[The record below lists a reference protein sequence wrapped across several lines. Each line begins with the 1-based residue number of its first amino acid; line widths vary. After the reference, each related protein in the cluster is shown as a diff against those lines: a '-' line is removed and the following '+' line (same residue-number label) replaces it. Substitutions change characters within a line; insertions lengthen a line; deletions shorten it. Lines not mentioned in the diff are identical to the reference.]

1 MGATQWSLGSIVS
14 GFELVEITTLEDYK
28 ATGYLFRHIA
38 TKMEVYQVVNDD
50 TELFFGYVFRT
61 TPSNDY
67 GIAHILEHSVLAGSK
82 KYPVRDPFMTLLKGS
97 TNTYMNAMTYPD
109 KTLYPAASPL
119 REDFENL
126 FSVYSDAVFAP
137 LLREETFQQ
146 EGVRLVCDEDS
157 CHFEGVVYNEMLGDG
172 GDHDSIVGRQSV
184 RALFPD
190 TLYSYESGGI
200 PEEIIK
206 LDYQQFLSFYGKFYH
221 PSNCRLFLYG
231 KLEVGEKLEYL
242 DNEYLRTSGMIK
254 VDEIPPCAQSWSAP
268 RKSTFTSPVEE
279 GEGEENSSVV
289 LSWATSE
296 ISDPLEIVTLSTLVD
311 ILLGNPGSPL
321 YKALLD
327 TKLGLD
333 VSPESGM
340 SADFRQ
346 MPFVVG
352 FKGIKQEKADEAEAC
367 ILAEIKKLV
376 TKGIDREVIDACMK
390 RARFKLQEIPGG
402 VPLGIRALLRS
413 LRGWMMGL
421 SPSSSIGI
429 SKPLEALENALK
441 EDSRYFENWMQIHLL
456 DNPHRCLVTV
466 VPDKEHQK
474 RQLSA
479 IAKYAKQQYDAL
491 GKKGL
496 KTLAEQNAHFLQFE
510 QDGDT
515 PETLA
520 TVPRLHLEDLPK
532 EIKTNTYEHLMLSG
546 RDLFFRP
553 LFCNGI
559 VYIDLAIQLEDLSE
573 RELMLMPLYLRLVQM
588 TGLGDLTYPQVA
600 NILRHL
606 TGDFSMYLES
616 GSSLDGSFDRI
627 MVLSRTKTLV
637 EDFPEAMKFIGNL
650 LQNANVGDQERI
662 TAALSD
668 LKTDYVDNVTYN
680 AHSFAALAAAS
691 VMNTVQHEGEVLSGL
706 HQWFFLR
713 TITDD
718 QIPSLAEELLS
729 LQKVLSNRN
738 RYSLH
743 LTCDEQYYKKLTKT
757 LEKFLEKFP
766 EGEVP
771 VPRKRTYG
779 DVVESEPHSVALYRL
794 PSTVSYCAYVM
805 KSSPCGSALQA
816 AQVLLGQILSGN
828 ELWEVVRGQGGA
840 YGVSAHADVTEQLF
854 LFTSYRDPRIAGTLS
869 DFKKV
874 LETYTDKEIDWKHI
888 ENALISTVGED
899 LKPLSPSQEAILSFR
914 RILYNITD
922 EFRSKRR
929 TQLLS
934 ITAQDLNEGAKALI
948 ENAGEK
954 DSFVALA
961 GGQLIST
968 EKDKNPILDRPSV
981 RLPL

>member
-1 MGATQWSLGSIVS
+1 MGATQWSLGNVVS
-14 GFELVEITTLEDYK
+14 GFELVEITPLEDYK

-38 TKMEVYQVVNDD
+38 TGMEVYQVVNDD

-119 REDFENL
+119 REDFDNL
-126 FSVYSDAVFAP
+126 FNVYSDAVFAP

-146 EGVRLVCDEDS
+146 EGVRLVCGEDS

-184 RALFPD
+184 RVLYPD
-190 TLYSYESGGI
+190 TLYTYESGGI

-206 LDYQQFLSFYGKFYH
+206 LDYQQFLSFYGRFYH

-231 KLEVGEKLEYL
+231 NLEVGEKLEYL

-254 VDEIPPCAQSWSAP
+254 VDEVPPCAQEWTVP
-268 RKSTFTSPVEE
+268 RKTTFTSPVEE

-289 LSWATSE
+289 LSWATTE
-296 ISDPLEIVTLSTLVD
+296 VSDPLQIITLSTLVD
-311 ILLGNPGSPL
+311 ILLGTPASPL

-333 VSPESGM
+333 ISPESGM

-352 FKGIKQEKADEAEAC
+352 FKGIKQEKADEAESC
-367 ILAEIKKLV
+367 ILFELKKLV
-376 TKGIDREVIDACMK
+376 KEGIDREVVDACMK
-390 RARFKLQEIPGG
+390 RAKFKLQEIPGG
-402 VPLGIRALLRS
+402 VPQGIRAMLRS

-429 SKPLEALENALK
+429 SKPLEALENALNA
-441 EDSRYFENWMQIHLL
+441 DSRYFENWIQHHLL

-474 RQLSA
+474 RQLGA

-496 KTLAEQNAHFLQFE
+496 KTLSEQNDHFMQFE
-510 QDGDT
+510 QQGDS
-515 PETLA
+515 PEALA
-520 TVPRLHLEDLPK
+520 TVPRLHLEDLPQ
-532 EIKTNTYEHLMLSG
+532 EIKTNTYDHLLLAG
-546 RDLFFRP
+546 RDLFVRP

-559 VYIDLAIQLEDLSE
+559 VYADLAIQLEDLSE
-573 RELMLMPLYLRLVQM
+573 RALMLMPLYLRLVQM
-588 TGLGDLTYPQVA
+588 TGLGNLTYPQVA
-600 NILRHL
+600 NTLRHL
-606 TGDFSMYLES
+606 TGDFSLYLES
-616 GSSLDGSFDRI
+616 GSSLDASYDRI
-627 MVLSRTKTLV
+627 LVLSRTKTLV
-637 EDFPEAMKFIGNL
+637 DDFPEAMKFIGQL
-650 LQNANVGDQERI
+650 LLGANVGDQERI
-662 TAALSD
+662 KAALSD

-691 VMNTVQHEGEVLSGL
+691 VMNNVQHEGEVLSGL
-706 HQWFFLR
+706 HQWFFLN
-713 TITDD
+713 TITDE
-718 QIPSLAEELLS
+718 QIPSLAGELLA
-729 LQKVLSNRN
+729 LQQVLSNRN
-738 RYSLH
+738 RFSLH
-743 LTCDEQYYKKLTKT
+743 LTCDEENSKKMIKT
-757 LEKFLEKFP
+757 LEKFLNMFG

-779 DVVESEPHSVALYRL
+779 DVVACEPHAVALYRL
-794 PSTVSYCAYVM
+794 PSTVSYSAYVLN
-805 KSSPCGSALQA
+805 SSPCGSPLQA

-828 ELWEVVRGQGGA
+828 DLWEVVRGQGGA
-840 YGVSAHADVTEQLF
+840 YGVSAHADVVEQLF
-854 LFTSYRDPRIAGTLS
+854 LFTSYRDPRIAGTMA

-874 LETYTDKEIDWKHI
+874 LEIYATKEVALNDI
-888 ENALISTVGED
+888 ENALISTIGD
-899 LKPLSPSQEAILSFR
+899 DMKPLSPSQEAILSFR
-914 RILYNITD
+914 RILYKITD
-922 EFRSKRR
+922 EFRSTRR
-929 TQLLS
+929 KQLLS
-934 ITAQDLNEGAKALI
+934 ITSKDLNEGAKALLV
-948 ENAGEK
+948 NAAEK

-961 GGQLIST
+961 GGQLLAS
-968 EKDKNPILDRPSV
+968 EKEKSPILDRPSV